1 MTSDNSLPSNEP
13 IVVDPGSGEFRLL
26 HDVDSDFTRLS
37 NLNFPNTY
45 HQEET
50 RATFNY
56 IRQLSDRVSLTEL
69 FGYRKIQYKF
79 IDDLGFV
86 GAPFDVAS
94 QTLTLFGFEQQ
105 SDENIV
111 YQELRF
117 NITPDLGETPN
128 NVIAGWSYEDT
139 SGFVIGNF
147 IFSRIPIPSGF
158 RSTTPIRSFLGGI
171 SGSSLSSEDGT
182 MIWEATDCL
191 FSTPLSPVDSSF
203 LAAAATTI

>member
-94 QTLTLFGFEQQ
+94 QTLTLFG
-105 SDENIV
+105 
-111 YQELRF
+111 
-117 NITPDLGETPN
+117 
-128 NVIAGWSYEDT
+128 
-139 SGFVIGNF
+139 
-147 IFSRIPIPSGF
+147 
-158 RSTTPIRSFLGGI
+158 
-171 SGSSLSSEDGT
+171 LSSSPTKTLFTRSYDSILRPIWVRPRT
-182 MIWEATDCL
+182 M
-191 FSTPLSPVDSSF
+191 
-203 LAAAATTI
+203 